1 MDFGWFNWTLTGAA
15 IIGILGLSLYCRRY
29 IRDVADFLSAGRVAG
44 RYVICVG
51 SMEEAL
57 GIIALVQMMERN
69 YLCGFAIAF
78 WNITTVAL
86 NMVINL
92 SGWCTYRFRET
103 RAMSFG
109 QFLEIRYNRAIRIVA
124 SVIRA
129 TADILTE
136 ILLPSLAARFFIYFF
151 DLPFSFRILGFEIST
166 YVVIMLFT
174 LSIAI
179 FIICSGGSVA
189 LLVADCVQ
197 GLLCYPLFFA
207 IVAFALY
214 KFSWNN
220 EIAPT
225 LLDRVPGESFLNP
238 FDVYNLRNFN
248 IFMVF
253 IGLFSNIMNRAIW
266 LGSGFS
272 TSAKSAHEQ
281 KMAGV
286 LGIWRGGFSSL
297 MLTMLGVMM
306 IVMMNHRDFSA
317 IARETRTKL
326 SLKVSSEVM
335 PPELRAEFD
344 AGITVIPEQ
353 KQHIGVD
360 PRLSQKR
367 NLDTPYLNAA
377 EAALEHTGNGK
388 HKFQQFRT
396 FYSQLMFPVAMRHL
410 LPKWLLGMLMLLA
423 VMLMISTDCSRI
435 FMIAAGIAQDLVLP
449 FLKKPMETKHQLYMI
464 RIFAMLVAVIFFFGS
479 LFMTQVDYIQLFIT
493 SVGALWTGGAG
504 ALAVFGLYS
513 RFGNTAGAA
522 ASLIGGSGF
531 SLVSWLVA
539 HNWANHVY
547 PWLEQRGWI
556 PAVSRFLEVASSPF
570 HPFVVWEMDA
580 ARFPINAYERLFI
593 ALLLSIICYVAA
605 SLLFKSKPFNLEKM
619 LHRGEYADDKT
630 RVITSKW
637 TLRNIFSKLI
647 GITPEY
653 SKADRII
660 ARSVFTYTF
669 IYRFVI
675 CFVIVLI
682 LNKISPWQP
691 KAWSTY
697 YLITLIIVPSIIGCI
712 STFWFSIGGIID
724 LKNMFHDLAA
734 RKRDFSDDGRVD
746 KKE

>member
-1 MDFGWFNWTLTGAA
+1 MDFGWFNWTLTGLA
-15 IIGILGLSLYCRRY
+15 IVGILGLSLYCRRY

-78 WNITTVAL
+78 WNITVVAL
-86 NMVINL
+86 NMILNL

-109 QFLEIRYNRAIRIVA
+109 QFLEIRYNRAIRVVA

-129 TADILTE
+129 AADILTE

-151 DLPFSFRILGFEIST
+151 DLPFTFRVCGIEVST

-174 LSIAI
+174 LSIAL

-197 GLLCYPLFFA
+197 GLLCYPLFFM
-207 IVAFALY
+207 IVAFALFT
-214 KFSWNN
+214 FSWNDQ
-220 EIAPT
+220 ISPT

-238 FDVYNLRNFN
+238 FDISRLRNFN
-248 IFMVF
+248 IFMIIVF
-253 IGLFSNIMNRAIW
+253 VFSNIMNRAIW

-306 IVMMNHRDFSA
+306 IVMMNHRDFSDKA
-317 IARETRTKL
+317 RQTRIQLSQKIA
-326 SLKVSSEVM
+326 SEIM
-335 PPELRAEFD
+335 PQELRADFN
-344 AGITVIPEQ
+344 ARIGQIPEQ
-353 KQHIGVD
+353 KQYIGVD
-360 PRLSQKR
+360 PRLSQKQ
-367 NLDTPYLNAA
+367 NLETAYLDTA
-377 EAALEHTGNGK
+377 ESEMKQTGNSNYE
-388 HKFQQFRT
+388 FQKFRT
-396 FYSQLMFPVAMRHL
+396 LYSQLMFPIAMRNL
-410 LPKWLLGMLMLLA
+410 MPKWLLGMLMILA

-449 FLKKPMETKHQLYMI
+449 FLKKPMETKHQLWMI
-464 RIFAMLVAVIFFFGS
+464 RAFAVLVAVIFFFGS
-479 LFMTQVDYIQLFIT
+479 LFMAQVDYIQLFIV
-493 SVGALWTGGAG
+493 SVAALWTGGAG

-513 RFGNTAGAA
+513 RFGNTAGAF

-531 SLVSWLVA
+531 SLVTWLISQ
-539 HNWANHVY
+539 NWADHVY
-547 PWLEQRGWI
+547 PWLDRKGWV
-556 PAVSRFLEVASSPF
+556 PAVGRFLNNVSAPF
-570 HPFVVWEMDA
+570 HPFVEWQMSA
-580 ARFPINAYERLFI
+580 TKFPINAYERLFI
-593 ALLLSIICYVAA
+593 ALLISIVCYVAV
-605 SLLFKSKPFNLEKM
+605 SLITYRKPFNLEKM
-619 LHRGEYADDKT
+619 LHRGEYADDKSK
-630 RVITSKW
+630 VITSKW
-637 TLRNIFSKLI
+637 TLKNTFSKLI

-653 SKADRII
+653 TKGDRII
-660 ARSVFTYTF
+660 ARSVFCYTF
-669 IYRFVI
+669 IYRFII
-675 CFVIVLI
+675 CFVLVL
-682 LNKISPWQP
+682 LVNTVSPWRPRQ
-691 KAWSTY
+691 WSVY
-697 YLITLIIVPSIIGCI
+697 YLITLIIVPTIVGLV

-724 LKNMFHDLAA
+724 LKQMFHDLAA
-734 RKRDFSDDGRVD
+734 RKRDFTDDGRVD
-746 KKE
+746 KKN

>member
-1 MDFGWFNWTLTGAA
+1 MDFGGFNWMLTGLA
-15 IIGILGLSLYCRRY
+15 IVGILGLSLYCRRY
-29 IRDVADFLSAGRVAG
+29 IRDVADFLSAGCVAG

-78 WNITTVAL
+78 WNIAIVAL

-109 QFLEIRYNRAIRIVA
+109 QFLEIRYNRAIRVVA

-129 TADILTE
+129 GADILTE

-151 DLPFSFRILGFEIST
+151 DLPFSFRVCGMEVST

-197 GLLCYPLFFA
+197 GLLCYPLFFM
-207 IVAFALY
+207 IVAFALVS
-214 KFSWNN
+214 FSWNSQ
-220 EIAPT
+220 ISPT

-238 FDVYNLRNFN
+238 FDVYDLRNFN

-253 IGLFSNIMNRAIW
+253 VGVFSNIMNRAIW

-306 IVMMNHRDFSA
+306 IVMMNHNDFSA
-317 IARETRTKL
+317 KAQKTRIQLSQKIA
-326 SLKVSSEVM
+326 SEIM
-335 PPELRAEFD
+335 PQNLHQDFRVRI
-344 AGITVIPEQ
+344 GNIPEQ
-353 KQHIGVD
+353 KQHIGAD

-367 NLDTPYLNAA
+367 NLETPYLDTA
-377 EAALEHTGNGK
+377 EAEMKKTGNSN
-388 HKFQQFRT
+388 HEFQKFRT
-396 FYSQLMFPVAMRHL
+396 LYSQLMFPIAMRNL
-410 LPKWLLGMLMLLA
+410 MPQWLLGMLMLLA

-449 FLKKPMETKHQLYMI
+449 FLKKPLETKHQLWMI
-464 RIFAMLVAVIFFFGS
+464 RAFAVLVAVIFFFGS
-479 LFMTQVDYIQLFIT
+479 LFMAQVDYIQLFIV

-513 RFGNTAGAA
+513 RFGNTAGAF

-531 SLVSWLVA
+531 SLVTWIISQ
-539 HNWANHVY
+539 NWANHVY
-547 PWLEQRGWI
+547 PWLDRHGWV
-556 PAVSRFLEVASSPF
+556 PALTRFLDSASAPF
-570 HPFVVWEMDA
+570 HPFVVWKMDA
-580 ARFPINAYERLFI
+580 IKFPINAYERLFI
-593 ALLLSIICYVAA
+593 ALVISIICYVAV
-605 SLLFKSKPFNLEKM
+605 SLITYRRPFNLEKM
-619 LHRGEYADDKT
+619 LHRGEYADDKSK
-630 RVITSKW
+630 VITTKW

-653 SKADRII
+653 TKGDRII
-660 ARSVFTYTF
+660 ARAVFCYTF
-669 IYRFVI
+669 IYRFLI
-675 CFVIVLI
+675 CFVLVLI
-682 LNKISPWQP
+682 LNRIWPWAP
-691 KAWSTY
+691 KQWSVY
-697 YLITLIIVPSIIGCI
+697 YLITLIVVPTIVGLM

-724 LKNMFHDLAA
+724 LKRMFHDLAA
-734 RKRDFSDDGRVD
+734 RKRDFTDDGRVD
-746 KKE
+746 KKD